1 MKYTNYSGGA
11 LGADF
16 QWKTIGLEYNIDTV
30 DFLTKSLTEHLNL
43 ESEIESNYVKAC
55 GFLAR
60 PILNK
65 DSHGGKLVRRNY
77 LQTYFS
83 DAIFGIADLIKPG
96 IKDKKGFINK
106 SVYTVVSGGTAYA
119 ITYGILNNK
128 PVFVFNQDDNN
139 WYTWDSD
146 WVICKT
152 PILTYNFAGIGTRE
166 INKFGIEAIKNVYE
180 KSIKL

>member
-11 LGADF
+11 TGSDH
-16 QWKTIGLEYNIDTV
+16 QWKIIGQEYRVETV

-43 ESEIESNYVKAC
+43 KSEIESEYINAC
-55 GFLAR
+55 EFLAR
-60 PILNK
+60 PILSK
-65 DSHGGKLVRRNY
+65 DSYGGKLVRRNY

-106 SVYTVVSGGTAYA
+106 SIHTVVSGGTAYA

-128 PVFVFNQDDNN
+128 PVFIFNQDDNN
-139 WYTWDSD
+139 WYTWNGD
-146 WVICKT
+146 WVICET
-152 PILTYNFAGIGTRE
+152 PTLTANFAGIGTRE
-166 INKFGIEAIKNVYE
+166 INKFGIEAIKNVYK
-180 KSIKL
+180 KSIT